1 MYSETSYITHF
12 NGNSTETVFNERDA
26 FVYPHSVKI
35 VGGEYVE
42 NNIPVYSDYMCYAQ
56 GNYSYNPQARRQ
68 FGVSR
73 SYFKLRELAL
83 TYNFPKNICNK
94 LYMQNLSLSL
104 VGHNLFLITPK
115 KQNYVD
121 PEASN
126 LGNDIDSEFGE
137 TNYGTVSTRTY
148 GFNVKVVF

>member
-1 MYSETSYITHF
+1 MYSESSYITHF

-26 FVYPHSVKI
+26 FVYPHSVKV

-56 GNYSYNPQARRQ
+56 GNYSYGGQVRRE
-68 FGVSR
+68 FIVDR
-73 SYFKLRELAL
+73 SYFKLRELSL
-83 TYNFPKNICNK
+83 TYKFPSSIASK
-94 LYMQNLSLSL
+94 LYMQHLSLSL
-104 VGHNLFLITPK
+104 VAHNLFLITPK

-137 TNYGTVSTRTY
+137 INYGTVSTRTW